1 MACIDIPCTGGPE
14 VMVRRTIR
22 VPRPGPREVL
32 IEVRAAGV
40 NRADARQRLGLY
52 PMPADAPT
60 IPGLEV
66 SGRVAAVGSRVRRWK
81 IGDEVCALIVG
92 AGYAEYCV
100 APEGQCLPVPPGVS
114 LVDAASLPEC
124 AFTVWTALFERGR
137 LRPGETLLIH
147 GGASGIGTLAT
158 QWARAIGAHVIVTAG
173 SPKKCRAC
181 LALGADA
188 AIDYR
193 RQDFAQRVPL
203 LTQGRGVDVILD
215 MVGEP
220 YLERNLA
227 VLARDGRLVYI
238 AYLEGRKAAF
248 DIQALMLKRVAI
260 TGTTLRHRT
269 VAQKARIARVVE
281 RELWPLI
288 AAGRVRPVVNRVFPL
303 ARAAD
308 AHRLLEGP
316 ANIGKLLLKP

>member
-1 MACIDIPCTGGPE
+1 MRCIDIPCTGGPE
-14 VMVRRTIR
+14 VLVKR
-22 VPRPGPREVL
+22 VVPVPAPGEREVL
-32 IEVRAAGV
+32 IEVAAAGV

-66 SGRVAAVGSRVRRWK
+66 SGRVVATGRRVRRWK
-81 IGDEVCALIVG
+81 VGDEVCALVVG

-100 APEGQCLPVPPGVS
+100 APEGQCLTVPRGIP
-114 LVDAASLPEC
+114 LVEAAALPEC

-137 LRPGETLLIH
+137 LRRGETLLIH
-147 GGASGIGTLAT
+147 GGASGIGTLAI
-158 QWARAIGAHVIVTAG
+158 QWAKAIGARVIVTAG
-173 SPKKCRAC
+173 SAAKCRAC
-181 LALGADA
+181 VKLGADA

-193 RQDFAQRVPL
+193 REDFGGRVPV
-203 LTQGRGVDVILD
+203 LTGGRGVDVILD

-220 YLERNLA
+220 YLQRNVA
-227 VLARDGRLVYI
+227 VLAHDGRLVYI
-238 AYLEGRKAAF
+238 AYLGGRTGAF
-248 DIQALMLKRVAI
+248 DIQALMLRRVAI

-269 VAQKARIARVVE
+269 IAQKTRIARHVE

-303 ARAAD
+303 ARAAA

-316 ANIGKLLLKP
+316 ANIGKLLLTP